1 MKSKNLDELQER
13 LHEVEKQSSLAVNTI
28 QIRSSSFDGP
38 VSVIFDVYLESD
50 RHEKVNKRCYGEM

>member
-1 MKSKNLDELQER
+1 M
-13 LHEVEKQSSLAVNTI
+13 HEVEKQSSLAVNTI

-50 RHEKVNKRCYGEM
+50 SREKVDERRYGEV